1 MVLVFRSLRVVP
13 AWSAARLITLA
24 LLAATMPVPRSQAA
38 GADQPPPTDPTTPR
52 LSRPLEFP
60 LIEGYGSVV
69 ALPEAGERPRIGGR
83 VVFDTTSAA
92 PAGKVNRGLESAAR
106 LVNLYAQE
114 GLATSRPQIAV
125 ILHSNAT
132 SAALVDLAHER
143 AGGGSNPNREL
154 VEKLLAAGVEVWV
167 CGQSIIRGGHT
178 PADILPGI
186 RVAHSAML
194 FNINRQQDGWASLG
208 VH

>member
-1 MVLVFRSLRVVP
+1 MLCSRRLVLDLVDGPIAAVGLIVTTLMASGAP
-13 AWSAARLITLA
+13 AWAAD
-24 LLAATMPVPRSQAA
+24 S
-38 GADQPPPTDPTTPR
+38 PPPGDPASPR

-69 ALPEAGERPRIGGR
+69 SLPEAGERPRIGGR

-114 GLATSRPQIAV
+114 GLAAGRPQIAV
-125 ILHSNAT
+125 LLHFNAT
-132 SAALVDLAHER
+132 PAALIDTAHER

-167 CGQSIIRGGHT
+167 CGQSIIRGGHS
-178 PADILPGI
+178 PADVLPGI
-186 RVAHSAML
+186 RVASSAMV

-208 VH
+208 IH

>member
-1 MVLVFRSLRVVP
+1 MPRPARIVARHSLLVAAASALVLIFRP
-13 AWSAARLITLA
+13 
-24 LLAATMPVPRSQAA
+24 AA
-38 GADQPPPTDPTTPR
+38 GGTADQQPPMTDPTAPR
-52 LSRPLEFP
+52 LSRPLEVP

-69 ALPEAGERPRIGGR
+69 ALPEAEERPRIGGR
-83 VVFDTTSAA
+83 VVFDATAAA

-114 GLATSRPQIAV
+114 GLTAGRPQIAV
-125 ILHSNAT
+125 ILHHNAMPA
-132 SAALVDLAHER
+132 SLADQAHER

-154 VEKLLAAGVEVWV
+154 VERLLAAGVEVWV
-167 CGQSIIRGGHT
+167 CGQSLVRGGH
-178 PADILPGI
+178 AFSDVIPGI
-186 RVAHSAML
+186 RVAHSAMI